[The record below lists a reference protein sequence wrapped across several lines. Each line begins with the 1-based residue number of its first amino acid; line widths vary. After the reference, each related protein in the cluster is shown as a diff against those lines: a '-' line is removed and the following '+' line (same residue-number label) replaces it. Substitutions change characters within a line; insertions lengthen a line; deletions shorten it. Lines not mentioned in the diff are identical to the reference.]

1 MHYDSG
7 QGLARRYNR
16 GTVGFI
22 PTGKGPAI
30 GGTIRFD
37 LIKGAAPMTD
47 IIEEAVEEVADAVH
61 KATDPNQRRR
71 SAIWVIAIA
80 LLAGN
85 TGLSGFDTFFTQDK
99 TTKQEFLEVKS
110 AAESTRDSVAILSG
124 VVSKHIEVA
133 DESLDDFMDQL
144 VHMEITQAR
153 ARLEDQVAGFI
164 DKRDEW
170 IREAQAEL
178 DNLDFSE
185 FRRRSENTFTAE
197 LLQRY
202 NMERGDLRNEIADW
216 QEEIRLEQR
225 KLH

>member
-1 MHYDSG
+1 
-7 QGLARRYNR
+7 
-16 GTVGFI
+16 
-22 PTGKGPAI
+22 
-30 GGTIRFD
+30 
-37 LIKGAAPMTD
+37 MTD

-124 VVSKHIEVA
+124 VVSKHIEEA